1 MKLAWWSW
9 ASGYQTDLSLL
20 FCGKNYY
27 QTNLVWEKIVLSD
40 KNSRQTIFL
49 EF

>member
-9 ASGYQTDLSLL
+9 ASGYQTNLSLC
-20 FCGKNYY
+20 FVGKLLPD
-27 QTNLVWEKIVLSD
+27 QFGVEKIVLSD
-40 KNSRQTIFL
+40 QKISRQTIFL